1 MKKLIVRTL
10 AITLAL
16 SLLCGSAALSESQ
29 YVSIKDIRDTIPERW
44 TYEVTSVKGDDVKID
59 TPIVVPEADAV
70 PVVRITWGGPYETA
84 AAPSD
89 IQVMEND
96 PNGFLV
102 YHPYPDWNG
111 NGDQPLHG
119 VSVGNVAY
127 EDAPEA
133 LLSQLRRDFPAL
145 RQNDFECFYQ
155 AAYVTADGSDGYYG
169 LDYYPLYHG
178 IAYLIGQCYW
188 GDVKG
193 ESVGKL
199 PSVPYNGVD
208 GDLHAADEYTALI
221 GAPKELG
228 VDAEDIPLLPFNDI
242 LKVFE
247 RRAQEGYIY
256 SLSELRLGYMAF
268 IDPDKKGEEFV
279 LMPVWAG
286 RGVTRSYLSN
296 PFFPQSTDES
306 KAGSGFHSIVN
317 VVVNAQTGEA
327 YEFFYDTRPERRY
340 APKIITWDDVK

>member
-1 MKKLIVRTL
+1 MKKLIVRAL

-16 SLLCGSAALSESQ
+16 FLLCGGAALGESK

-44 TYEVTSVKGDDVKID
+44 TYEVTSVKGDTVKID
-59 TPIVVPEADAV
+59 TPIVVPQVDTV
-70 PVVRITWGGPYETA
+70 PIVRITWGGPYEA
-84 AAPSD
+84 IADSPD
-89 IQVMEND
+89 MQVMEND
-96 PNGFLV
+96 LNGFFV
-102 YHPYPDWNG
+102 YHPYPYWNG
-111 NGDQPLHG
+111 NSDQPLHD

-127 EDAPEA
+127 EDAPET
-133 LLSQLRRDFPAL
+133 LLFQLRCAFPAL
-145 RQNDFECFYQ
+145 RQNDFECYYQ
-155 AAYVTADGSDGYYG
+155 AAYVTADDSDGYYW
-169 LDYYPLYHG
+169 LSYYPLYHG

-188 GDVKG
+188 GDAKG

-208 GDLHAADEYTALI
+208 AALHTADEYTALI

-228 VDAEDIPLLPFNDI
+228 MDVEDVPLLPLNDI
-242 LKVFE
+242 LTVFE

-256 SLSELRLGYMAF
+256 SLSELRFGYMAF
-268 IDPDKKGEEFV
+268 IDPAKKGDEFV

-306 KAGSGFHSIVN
+306 KASSGFHSIVN

-327 YEFFYDTRPERRY
+327 YEFFYDTTSDRRY
-340 APKIITWDDVK
+340 VPKIITWDDVK